1 MIANLHKNMM
11 EPLNR
16 FGDSLDTLRSSF
28 LLRFLRVVSSPS
40 RAANRRKDTQTK
52 SRNTPPNRL

>member
-1 MIANLHKNMM
+1 MI

-28 LLRFLRVVSSPS
+28 LLRFLRVVSSPY
-40 RAANRRKDTQTK
+40 RTANRRKDTKTK